1 MKFNATYGI
10 IAFASKFEGDGYIY
24 SYTLAKVDFS

>member
-24 SYTLAKVDFS
+24 TLAKVDFS